1 MKPSQYYQTGLTL
14 ALSSL
19 IIPQVA
25 ANADKIIFTGPEPNT
40 IPLAKP
46 SLSDLNL
53 DVLGRGSAWDIR
65 TNLTRTFP
73 VYREFETEDGET
85 DFAKVGKDGYSSW
98 FLLDNLVQGR
108 RYELRVCWA
117 AIVSLSSPLSHY
129 SHFFFFFSRKT
140 FTKISNLYKGT
151 NALRTRR
158 LQSRHSL
165 GSTRPHLLPS
175 RILRIAPATR
185 AGRIQASA

>member
-1 MKPSQYYQTGLTL
+1 MKPSLYYQTGLSL

-25 ANADKIIFTGPEPNT
+25 ANADKIIFTGPAPDT

-53 DVLGRGSAWDIR
+53 DVLGRGSAWNIR

-73 VYREFETEDGET
+73 AYSEFESEEEGET
-85 DFAKVGKDGYSSW
+85 EFGKVGRDGHSSW

-117 AIVSLSSPLSHY
+117 AIVSLLSHR
-129 SHFFFFFSRKT
+129 FFL
-140 FTKISNLYKGT
+140 TKRI
-151 NALRTRR
+151 R
-158 LQSRHSL
+158 L
-165 GSTRPHLLPS
+165 HLIP
-175 RILRIAPATR
+175 
-185 AGRIQASA
+185 